1 MPWTIPNLV
10 LHDKP
15 PRLGNVRSHGRKHVF
30 VVCGNRHCPH
40 NAELDV
46 ISFPDDMI
54 YGDLQP
60 RMLCTCAIISAPTL
74 ALMAASWLIGRR
86 RSRTPLVHPH
96 VGLLQPIYKRF
107 PLGSDFCGKRCSD
120 AFVELQQLV
129 DRH

>member
-10 LHDKP
+10 LHDNP

-60 RMLCTCAIISAPTL
+60 RMLCTVCDHLGADVGPHGCIMADWSPEIADPASALSCRP
-74 ALMAASWLIGRR
+74 ASADL
-86 RSRTPLVHPH
+86 
-96 VGLLQPIYKRF
+96 
-107 PLGSDFCGKRCSD
+107 
-120 AFVELQQLV
+120 
-129 DRH
+129 